1 MKFFKPSTLSGLF
14 IAGAMVAAIGTASAD
29 PIKVGI
35 ANFGEHPQL
44 NAAIA
49 GFKEA
54 MAANG
59 FTDGTDVVYSESHT
73 NFDASLVPQMIAKL
87 QAENPK
93 LIYTVTTPVS
103 QIAKKALA
111 GSGIPIVFSAV
122 TDPVAAKLVPSWD
135 KGDDGMTG
143 ASDLQDIAAVLEFT
157 HKFLPDAKRLAVPYN
172 PGEANDVALL
182 EKVQELAPAA
192 GFTVVP
198 VGIDNVND
206 ILQRVTSVAGKADV
220 IYTPASNLIQPAI
233 AAVSAAARQIG
244 IPIVNSD
251 SSAVANGT
259 VPASFSV
266 DYGQVGRNAGKIAAE
281 ILKGK
286 DPASIAPSAPS
297 YADHAP
303 LISKKAS
310 AAFGIEIPAEFNDCG
325 CIVE

>member
-1 MKFFKPSTLSGLF
+1 MKIFKSGPLSGLL
-14 IAGAMVAAIGTASAD
+14 IAGAMLGAIGTASAE
-29 PIKVGI
+29 PIRVGI

-49 GFKEA
+49 GFKEG
-54 MAANG
+54 MASGG
-59 FTDGTDVVYSESHT
+59 FAEGTDVVYSESHT

-93 LIYTVTTPVS
+93 LIFTVTTPVS

-122 TDPVAAKLVPSWD
+122 TDPIAAKLVPSWEA
-135 KGDDGMTG
+135 GDEGMTG
-143 ASDLQDIAAVLEFT
+143 ASDLQDIDAVLEFT
-157 HKFLPDAKRLAVPYN
+157 KLLLPNAKRLALPYN

-182 EKVQELAPAA
+182 EKVQELAPAH
-192 GFTVVP
+192 FLEVVP

-206 ILQRVTSVAGKADV
+206 IQQRITSVAGKADV

-244 IPIVNSD
+244 VPIVNSD

-266 DYGQVGRNAGKIAAE
+266 DYAQVGLSAGIIAAE
-281 ILKGK
+281 ILNGK
-286 DPASIAPSAPS
+286 DPASIAPSKPS
-297 YADHAP
+297 YVNHEP
-303 LISKKAS
+303 LISKKA
-310 AAFGIEIPAEFNDCG
+310 ADAFGITIPEALANCG
-325 CIVE
+325 CVVE

>member
-1 MKFFKPSTLSGLF
+1 MKFFKSSTLSGLF

-93 LIYTVTTPVS
+93 LIYTITTPVS

>member
-1 MKFFKPSTLSGLF
+1 MKINKTGLLSGLVV
-14 IAGAMVAAIGTASAD
+14 AGSLFASISSASAD
-29 PIKVGI
+29 TIKVGI

-54 MAANG
+54 MAENG
-59 FTDGTDVVYSESHT
+59 FVEGTDVTYSESHT
-73 NFDASLVPQMIAKL
+73 NFDASLVPQMITKL

-103 QIAKKALA
+103 QIAKQILA
-111 GSGIPIVFSAV
+111 GSDIPIVFSAV

-135 KGDDGMTG
+135 AGDTNMTG

-157 HKFLPDAKRLAVPYN
+157 RKLLPDAKRLAIPYN

-182 EKVQELAPAA
+182 EKVEELAPAA
-192 GFTVVP
+192 GFSVVS

-206 ILQRVTSVAGKADV
+206 ILQRITSVAGKADV

-244 IPIVNSD
+244 VPIVNSD

-266 DYGQVGRNAGKIAAE
+266 DYGQVGLNAGKIAAE
-281 ILKGK
+281 ILNGK
-286 DPASIAPSAPS
+286 SPADIPPSAPT
-297 YADHAP
+297 YETHAP
-303 LISKKAS
+303 MISKSAA
-310 AAFGIEIPAEFNDCG
+310 AAFGIEIPASFDDCG

>member
-1 MKFFKPSTLSGLF
+1 MKINKSGLLSGLVV
-14 IAGAMVAAIGTASAD
+14 AGSLFAAMSSASAD
-29 PIKVGI
+29 TIKVGI

-49 GFKEA
+49 GFKEG
-54 MAANG
+54 MSENG
-59 FTDGTDVVYSESHT
+59 FVDGTDVTYSESHT
-73 NFDASLVPQMIAKL
+73 NFDASLVPQMITKL
-87 QAENPK
+87 QAESPK

-103 QIAKKALA
+103 QIAKQLLA

-135 KGDDGMTG
+135 EGDKNMTG

-157 HKFLPDAKRLAVPYN
+157 RKFLPDAKRLAVPYN

-182 EKVQELAPAA
+182 EKVEELAPAA
-192 GFTVVP
+192 GFSVVP

-206 ILQRVTSVAGKADV
+206 ILQRITSVAGKADV

-244 IPIVNSD
+244 VPIVNSD
-251 SSAVANGT
+251 SSAVADGT

-266 DYGQVGRNAGKIAAE
+266 DYKQVGLNAGKIAAE
-281 ILKGK
+281 ILNGK
-286 DPASIAPSAPS
+286 SPADIPPSAPT
-297 YADHAP
+297 YETHAP
-303 LISKKAS
+303 LISKSAS
-310 AAFGIEIPAEFNDCG
+310 AAFGVEIPASFDDCG
-325 CIVE
+325 CIVD